1 MRRVA
6 TEEKDGL
13 GTSMQAKILLFCGAT
28 LGAFG
33 VALAAMGDH
42 LVRGGID
49 AAAYHGFETAVRYQ
63 MYHALALLALGAWS
77 RQQTSRW
84 TAAAAILFL
93 IGTAGFSGGLYLRI
107 VFPQVDLVWIVP
119 VGGTLLI
126 AGWLVAAAAAFADG
140 AGTKTGPQPGAADS
154 VSDR

>member
-1 MRRVA
+1 
-6 TEEKDGL
+6 
-13 GTSMQAKILLFCGAT
+13 MQARILLFCGAI

-42 LVRGGID
+42 LVRGGVD

-63 MYHALALLALGAWS
+63 MFHALALLALGVWS
-77 RQQTSRW
+77 QSRPSPVL
-84 TAAAAILFL
+84 AAAAVLFL

-107 VFPQVDLVWIVP
+107 VFPQIHSVWIVP

-126 AGWLVAAAAAFADG
+126 LGWLVAAVAAVAGRAD
-140 AGTKTGPQPGAADS
+140 TGLTSASPSADS
-154 VSDR
+154 VSRE

>member
-1 MRRVA
+1 
-6 TEEKDGL
+6 
-13 GTSMQAKILLFCGAT
+13 MQARILLFCGAI

-42 LVRGGID
+42 LVRGGVD
-49 AAAYHGFETAVRYQ
+49 AAEYLGFETAVRSQ
-63 MYHALALLALGAWS
+63 RYHALALLALGAWS
-77 RQQTSRW
+77 RQQTSRS

-126 AGWLVAAAAAFADG
+126 AGWLVAAAAAFAG
-140 AGTKTGPQPGAADS
+140 RAGTKPGPQPHSADS
-154 VSDR
+154 VPGQ